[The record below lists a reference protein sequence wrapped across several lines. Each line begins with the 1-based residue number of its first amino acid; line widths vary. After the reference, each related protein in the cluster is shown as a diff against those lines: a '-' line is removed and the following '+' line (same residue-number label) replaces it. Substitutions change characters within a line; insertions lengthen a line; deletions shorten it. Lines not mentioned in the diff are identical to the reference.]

1 MGTSESANEDQEGL
15 RSIAMEESPNR
26 TDSLSPDYGGMSVAP
41 ERRDD
46 VDDDTKDD
54 FTFCL
59 KKNSKKKL
67 CKRLVMQKIHVHNA
81 SSKPYKVV
89 VPRVLATDIRKHYA
103 TMFFNLLNNA
113 DADLIALFFQKFT
126 NCNTV
131 VQNVLLPRPEEN
143 KRQTLQNPDFDQP
156 LMQDFT
162 TFHDIT
168 KFFEAMLLSV
178 PDRVVTMKT
187 AHVIT
192 RSNSFKTEIV
202 VTFRCVGHKVFDLD
216 PAELAALFEGMK
228 QQLGGAENISEEHMA
243 TMMKEAFSPTP
254 VPLVADGRYVLIVN
268 DYRESNK
275 IDKIIFES
283 RPLKD

>member
-1 MGTSESANEDQEGL
+1 MRSENDDYEGL
-15 RSIAMEESPNR
+15 RSIATSNR
-26 TDSLSPDYGGMSVAP
+26 TDSPSDGGMSVDSKLL
-41 ERRDD
+41 E
-46 VDDDTKDD
+46 VDDDTKYD
-54 FTFCL
+54 FTLCF

-67 CKRLVMQKIHVHNA
+67 CKRVVMQKFHVNNA

-89 VPRVLATDIRKHYA
+89 VPRVLATDIRKHYS

-131 VQNVLLPRPEEN
+131 VQNVLLPRPKEN
-143 KRQTLQNPDFDQP
+143 KRQTLQNPAFDQP
-156 LMQDFT
+156 LTQDFT

-168 KFFEAMLLSV
+168 KFLEAMLLSI
-178 PDRVVTMKT
+178 PDRVLTMKT

-202 VTFRCVGHKVFDLD
+202 VTLRCVAHKVFDLD
-216 PAELAALFEGMK
+216 PAELAAMLESMK
-228 QQLGGAENISEEHMA
+228 QQLGGAENISEEHMI
-243 TMMKEAFSPTP
+243 TMMKGAFSPTP
-254 VPLVADGRYVLIVN
+254 IPAVVEGRYVLIVN

-275 IDKIIFES
+275 IDKIILET
-283 RPLKD
+283 RPIKD